1 MQTASHALSW
11 YLVPYF
17 YKDCTPQSVKDNR
30 MFIMTVTGNSS
41 PNNRELEVPNMPT
54 SSVCDGIMTTRTTN
68 ILRQATRPA
77 AMDFSGTWKVYSE
90 ENLEDFLKVIGR
102 NVFYLFR
109 DYFPMYAYI
118 MIFFFLICLQ
128 GAPEMV
134 IKMRKE
140 VKPVM
145 VIEQNGKDFTCTTK
159 TPSSTHVSSFSIG
172 KESEIT
178 IMDGRKV
185 KVIQASRYLESVRLI
200 LLLSSLSTY
209 IFICTLICYWLLKK
223 KIGFLLS

>member
-1 MQTASHALSW
+1 MHTSW
-11 YLVPYF
+11 F
-17 YKDCTPQSVKDNR
+17 
-30 MFIMTVTGNSS
+30 F
-41 PNNRELEVPNMPT
+41 
-54 SSVCDGIMTTRTTN
+54 
-68 ILRQATRPA
+68 
-77 AMDFSGTWKVYSE
+77 
-90 ENLEDFLKVIGR
+90 
-102 NVFYLFR
+102 
-109 DYFPMYAYI
+109 
-118 MIFFFLICLQ
+118 FFFLICLQ

-223 KIGFLLS
+223 KIGFLLSWLTKGGYGTKSLRITTPGNDFFDFEQCTVREENGKLITESDKFTSIKEIQGDDMVDVSGFDFFFLI